1 MSEQKNIKEL
11 TSEELESIELKLWR
25 EREQLTHR
33 INEVISNLNVINT
46 ELATRQ
52 ESDG

>member
-11 TSEELESIELKLWR
+11 TTEELESIELKLWR

-33 INEVISNLNVINT
+33 INEVVSNLNIVNS

-52 ESDG
+52 ESDD

>member
-11 TSEELESIELKLWR
+11 KTEELESIELKLWR

-33 INEVISNLNVINT
+33 INEVVSNINVINS

>member
-11 TSEELESIELKLWR
+11 TTEELESIELKLWR

-33 INEVISNLNVINT
+33 INEVVSNLNVINT
-46 ELATRQ
+46 ELASRQ

>member
-1 MSEQKNIKEL
+1 MSEQKNIKDL
-11 TSEELESIELKLWR
+11 TTEELESIELKLWR

-33 INEVISNLNVINT
+33 INEVISNLNIINT

>member
-33 INEVISNLNVINT
+33 INEVVSNINVINS

-52 ESDG
+52 ESD

>member
-1 MSEQKNIKEL
+1 MSEQKNIKDL
-11 TSEELESIELKLWR
+11 TTEELESIELKLWR

-33 INEVISNLNVINT
+33 INEVVSNLNIINT

>member
-33 INEVISNLNVINT
+33 INEVISNLNIINS

>member
-11 TSEELESIELKLWR
+11 KTEELESIELKLWR

-33 INEVISNLNVINT
+33 INEVISNLNIINS

-52 ESDG
+52 EPTD

>member
-33 INEVISNLNVINT
+33 INEVVSNLNIINS

-52 ESDG
+52 EPTD